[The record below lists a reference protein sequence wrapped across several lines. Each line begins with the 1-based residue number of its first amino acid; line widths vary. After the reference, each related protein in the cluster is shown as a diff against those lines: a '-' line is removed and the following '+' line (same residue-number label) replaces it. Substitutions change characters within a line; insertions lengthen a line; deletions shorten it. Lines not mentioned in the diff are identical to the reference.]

1 MFDLNTLRL
10 IAMLCFMGFV
20 FTALMLWRIVPQ
32 ERSLRDWAT
41 AASLMAVSLLLLGLR
56 GYIDDFISIVLGNS
70 LMVLGIGFTYVA
82 TRSLFAVA
90 RGLHW
95 HWLAAGIT
103 FFVCIFAP
111 SVTELVIATSIFYA
125 LFFAASAVWFWR
137 KGDPRLRSTT
147 RFAASIFAAGALLFI
162 FRAINPPRLAATAS
176 FVSTPSWIEA
186 MPYLYGVLFS
196 IWLPL
201 TLMLIVSARLQHQ
214 SQVSSERAEKALS
227 ELQESEFRWK
237 FAIEGSGDGVW
248 DCNVQ
253 TEEAHYSKR
262 WKEILGYAEDEI
274 LPTNEEWRSRINPD
288 DRARVEA
295 DMEAYLAGKTEI
307 YAVEYRL
314 RCKDD
319 SYKWILGRGMLVSH
333 DQAGKP
339 LRMIG
344 THTDISARKLMEAQ
358 IIELAFYDALTKLP
372 NRRLLT
378 DRLRQEMAK
387 SKRTSS
393 YGALI
398 FLDLDNFKPLN
409 DTHGHATGDLLLIEA
424 ARRLKACVRE
434 ADTLARIGGDEFV
447 VLLTQLHQD
456 VALSTAQAEKVTEKI
471 RVALSAPYQLQVGHD
486 GVFNTI
492 KYRCSASL
500 GVALF
505 VGDQASQDDIL
516 KWADMAMYQAKNAG
530 RNQVRFY
537 AEDVA
542 LRVSETALN
551 LAGNTRT

>member
-10 IAMLCFMGFV
+10 ITMLCFMGFV
-20 FTALMLWRIVPQ
+20 FTVLMLWQLVPH
-32 ERSLRDWAT
+32 ERSLRDWA
-41 AASLMAVSLLLLGLR
+41 AAAILMALSLLLLGLR
-56 GYIDDFISIVLGNS
+56 GYIADFISIVIGNS

-82 TRSLFAVA
+82 TRSLFTVV
-90 RGLHW
+90 RGSYW

-103 FFVCIFAP
+103 LFVSIFA
-111 SVTELVIATSIFYA
+111 SSLAKLVITTSIFYA
-125 LFFAASAVWFWR
+125 LFFGASAVWFWR
-137 KGDPRLRSTT
+137 KSEPRLRATQ
-147 RFAASIFAAGALLFI
+147 RFAASIFAVGAVLFI
-162 FRAINPPRLAATAS
+162 FRAINPPNLTPPAT

-201 TLMLIVSARLQHQ
+201 TLMLIVSARLQQQ
-214 SQVSSERAEKALS
+214 SQVASDRAEAALR

-248 DCNVQ
+248 DTNVQ
-253 TEEAHYSKR
+253 TNEAHYSKR

-274 LPTNEEWRSRINPD
+274 LPTNEEWHSRIHMD
-288 DRARVEA
+288 DQERVDA
-295 DMEAYLAGKTEI
+295 SMRAYLAGKTDV
-307 YAVEYRL
+307 YTVEYRL
-314 RCKDD
+314 RCKDG

-333 DQAGKP
+333 DAAGKP

-344 THTDISARKLMEAQ
+344 THTDISARKLMETQ
-358 IIELAFYDALTKLP
+358 IMELAFYDVLTKLP

-378 DRLRQEMAK
+378 DRLRQEMVK
-387 SKRTSS
+387 SKRTNC

-409 DTHGHATGDLLLIEA
+409 DTHGHMAGDLLLIEA
-424 ARRLKACVRE
+424 ARRLTVCVRE

-447 VLLTQLHQD
+447 VLLTQLNQD
-456 VALSTAQAEKVTEKI
+456 AALATVQANKVAEKI
-471 RVALSAPYQLQVGHD
+471 RLALSAPYALRLGRD
-486 GVFNTI
+486 DASTI
-492 KYRCSASL
+492 RYSCTASL

-505 VGDQASQDDIL
+505 VGEQASQKDIL
-516 KWADMAMYQAKNAG
+516 KRADDAMYQAKKAG

-537 AEDVA
+537 AEA
-542 LRVSETALN
+542 S
-551 LAGNTRT
+551 